1 MDNMFGA
8 FLLSIRLMDD
18 MFGAFLLSLRLSFR
32 HGSVEVD
39 FTMMYSNEDASEASG
54 IVAALQD
61 LKRGQVLNYDG
72 HAVEANS
79 TSGI

>member
-1 MDNMFGA
+1 
-8 FLLSIRLMDD
+8 
-18 MFGAFLLSLRLSFR
+18 LSFR